1 MKEYFLT
8 FEKDNVKKVIT
19 RHLSDIQFK
28 QTKSYLGK
36 TDIKGI
42 TLISIE
48 SRNFSIK
55 PKNFK

>member
-1 MKEYFLT
+1 MKEYFLI
-8 FEKDNVKKVIT
+8 FEKDNVKKVIA
-19 RHLSDIQFK
+19 RYLSDIQFK
-28 QTKSYLGK
+28 QAKSYLGK

-48 SRNFSIK
+48 SRNFSIT